1 MNKVHV
7 FMYILYI
14 YVHNIHWINYI
25 NPSFRAPR
33 KQGPHI
39 STFSTF
45 LGPEEALIR
54 AEGGP
59 TLEQMQQEPLEILRT
74 EQQNPKWFVE
84 NNSRALKSCYKLE
97 NFAEN

>member
-1 MNKVHV
+1 MNEVHV

-14 YVHNIHWINYI
+14 CIIYI
-25 NPSFRAPR
+25 KLIIIPSFRAPR

-39 STFSTF
+39 STFSTC

-74 EQQNPKWFVE
+74 K
-84 NNSRALKSCYKLE
+84 AKS
-97 NFAEN
+97 